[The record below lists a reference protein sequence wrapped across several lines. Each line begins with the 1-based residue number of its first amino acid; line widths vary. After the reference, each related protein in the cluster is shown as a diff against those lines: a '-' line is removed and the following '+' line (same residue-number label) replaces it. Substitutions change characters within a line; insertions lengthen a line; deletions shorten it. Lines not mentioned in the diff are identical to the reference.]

1 MAAIPKVSADQ
12 LKSSVTATLWETD
25 LASVPGWQAWLIS
38 IARVIY
44 AVVRGLADGQLSLR
58 TMSLVYTTLLSMVP
72 LLAISFSVLKG
83 FGVHNQI
90 EPLMLGVLEPLG
102 DNGVEITERVREF
115 VENIKA
121 GVLGSLGL
129 GLLVYTVISLM
140 QKIERAFN
148 YVWYVTRP
156 RSFVQRFSDYV
167 SVIVIGPLLVFSSL
181 GVTATVM
188 NHDLVTTMTA
198 IQPVGHLLALAGKL
212 LPYVLIVLA
221 FTFVN
226 LFMPNT
232 KVRFRSA
239 LVGALVAGVLW
250 QLTGWVF
257 ASFIVGSAKYTAI
270 YTGFATLIFFMIWL
284 YLGWLIL
291 LVGTSISFYH
301 QHPEYLSASHD
312 RMRLSNRV
320 KEKLALLVAYRVGA
334 RYYGDGAP
342 WSVEALSQSLNI
354 PAEAIERIFGSLEEA
369 GLVTRT
375 ADEPTGYLPRKPPEN
390 ILVKDVLDAV
400 RAAEEQVQT
409 GFFRLPEEA
418 AVDDLA
424 AMLDGALGDALAG
437 RTLKDLA
444 LVASGDEAAG
454 GEPTEPARE
463 S

>member
-1 MAAIPKVSADQ
+1 MAGIPSADG
-12 LKSSVTATLWETD
+12 LKSSLTATLWETD
-25 LASVPGWQAWLIS
+25 LATVPGWKAWLIS
-38 IARVIY
+38 IARVVY
-44 AVVRGLADGQLSLR
+44 AVARGLADGQLSLR
-58 TMSLVYTTLLSMVP
+58 AMSLVYTTLLSLVP

-102 DNGVEITERVREF
+102 DKGVEITEKVIEF

-121 GVLGSLGL
+121 GVLGSMGL

-181 GVTATVM
+181 GVTASVM
-188 NHDLVTTMTA
+188 STSMVSDLTA
-198 IQPVGHLLALAGKL
+198 IQPVGHLIALGGRL
-212 LPYVLIVLA
+212 LPYVLIVIA

-232 KVRFRSA
+232 KVRLRSA
-239 LVGALVAGVLW
+239 LVGALVAGLLW
-250 QLTGWVF
+250 QVTGWVF

-291 LVGTSISFYH
+291 LVGASISFYH
-301 QHPEYLSASHD
+301 QHPEYLSTSHD
-312 RMRLSNRV
+312 GMRLSNRV
-320 KEKLALLVAYRVGA
+320 KEKLALLVAYRVGE
-334 RYYGDGAP
+334 RYYGAGSP
-342 WSVEALSQSLNI
+342 WSAESLAQSLNL
-354 PAEAIERIFGSLEEA
+354 PTEAIERILAALEDS
-369 GLVTRT
+369 GIVTRT
-375 ADEPTGYLPRKPPEN
+375 ADEPTGYLPRRPPES
-390 ILVKDVLDAV
+390 IPIKDVLDAV
-400 RAAEEQVQT
+400 RAAEEQTQT
-409 GFFRLPEEA
+409 GFARMPAEA
-418 AVDDLA
+418 AVDDLTAHLDA
-424 AMLDGALGDALAG
+424 ATADALAD

-444 LVASGDEAAG
+444 LAGNPDGDTVALKREA
-454 GEPTEPARE
+454 
-463 S
+463 